1 MLAESVKLTR
11 SFPIFSFAQS
21 FIGLNAPAEPKRLS
35 ALEMTFPSLDMLGHS
50 SDSDDEYDHPSS
62 RQRHSTGSPAN
73 GAAHAHGMSL
83 ASRGRLS
90 SFHEYGDRAPP
101 TSLAVLSGLISGSA
115 KVIDRAYAE
124 QGVAVPDID
133 HAEAPKSKFAKP
145 TPQLKVT
152 SEIYKAIEVC
162 IEACHQLISIVQRP
176 EVTAAEAAYA
186 VSADACGMADN
197 SLMVCR
203 SSSYPP
209 LSKSQQKRMSLRY
222 CEKRAPMACL
232 SFGWLNKSRWSQT
245 SSVCRA

>member
-1 MLAESVKLTR
+1 MLLRQGLQVR
-11 SFPIFSFAQS
+11 STIFTCLKHQSDLEPCFIIFSFLQS

-50 SDSDDEYDHPSS
+50 SDSDDEYDHPRSG
-62 RQRHSTGSPAN
+62 QRHSTGSPAN

-186 VSADACGMADN
+186 VSTDAYSTADD
-197 SLMVCR
+197 LLIV
-203 SSSYPP
+203 
-209 LSKSQQKRMSLRY
+209 
-222 CEKRAPMACL
+222 
-232 SFGWLNKSRWSQT
+232 
-245 SSVCRA
+245 